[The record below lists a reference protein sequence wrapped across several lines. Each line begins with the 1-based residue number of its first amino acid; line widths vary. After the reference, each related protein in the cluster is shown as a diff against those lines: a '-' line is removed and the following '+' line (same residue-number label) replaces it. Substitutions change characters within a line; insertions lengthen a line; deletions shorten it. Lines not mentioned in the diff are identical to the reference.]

1 MVEWL
6 TYLPRPDLYFFFG
19 KKNVY
24 LGCFPILKSEHA
36 AFGIDLY
43 ELEEVSKI
51 WLYDRLDVY
60 RIYKRIQQN
69 GEFYNMKANINREY
83 K

>member
-1 MVEWL
+1 MQGKTNSGPHDWVANL
-6 TYLPRPDLYFFFG
+6 SPKTRFVFFLW

-51 WLYDRLDVY
+51 WLYDRRDVY

-69 GEFYNMKANINREY
+69 GEF
-83 K
+83 

>member
-1 MVEWL
+1 MIEWL
-6 TYLPRPDLYFFFG
+6 NYLPRPDLYFFFG

-24 LGCFPILKSEHA
+24 LSCFPTLKSEHG

-51 WLYDRLDVY
+51 WLHDRFDVY
-60 RIYKRIQQN
+60 RIYKRIN
-69 GEFYNMKANINREY
+69 FKI
-83 K
+83 